1 MTPRTTEAHWQ
12 QTHEK
17 ILDSAEHLFAQ
28 KGYNG
33 TSMNDIVNESGL
45 SKGAIYGH
53 FTDKERL
60 FLSLWERQT
69 VVGIEQM
76 KQMFSPQ
83 DSTVDKLLKVA
94 EVTLAGSIEC
104 PREIGNMLL
113 EFMIS
118 SSRIEALKPDL
129 QRRYDTIHAFITELI
144 EEGVSKG
151 ELKPDTDPKNITS
164 ILFATLDGLSLH
176 YATLGI
182 KFDSKKLR
190 SALMNMVL
198 NGIQS

>member
-1 MTPRTTEAHWQ
+1 MAPRTTEGQWQ
-12 QTHEK
+12 ETHEK
-17 ILDSAEHLFAQ
+17 ILDSAEHLFAA

-33 TSMNDIVNESGL
+33 TSMNDIVDESGL

-76 KQMFSPQ
+76 KQMFSPE

-94 EVTLAGSIEC
+94 EVTLAGSIDC

-118 SSRIEALKPDL
+118 SSRMEALEPGL
-129 QRRYDTIHAFITELI
+129 QKRYDTIHAFIAELL
-144 EEGVSKG
+144 EEGISRG
-151 ELKPDTDPKNITS
+151 ELKADIDSKNLTS

-176 YATLGI
+176 YSTLGI
-182 KFDSKKLR
+182 KFDSRKLK
-190 SALMNMVL
+190 SSLMNMVL
-198 NGIQS
+198 SGILA